1 METKFSV
8 TLNSADLNDFI
19 APSQICTKPP
29 LPNNNTIIS
38 KHTSFKVAYDE
49 YKYDT
54 FIEQKLSLEPVQISL
69 SDCLACSGCI
79 TSAESILVNKQ
90 RPSELYDI
98 LRNGEGSRVVVSISN
113 QVLASF
119 AAKYSTS
126 CNEISKRI
134 CGFFKMI
141 GVHSVLDL
149 NFSSDLALILSH
161 MEFIQSPCLLLA
173 SSCPGWICYAEKMH
187 SYMLPYISKVKS
199 SQQIAGSLIKRFIFR
214 QLNSKSII
222 PSQIYHV
229 TIMSCYDKKLE
240 ASRSDFYDDI
250 LKTKDV
256 DCVLTSGELESMILE
271 SGYNLLQ
278 IDPLELDTFKLFP
291 AIIGS
296 YIPSDNESGSGGC
309 LIFIMDRIM
318 KSLDNQEYHVLI
330 TEKGKDYK
338 EYQLIHKESQE
349 MLYRFIF
356 CYGFKNMQNLL
367 RRIKGQND
375 IPTFIEIM
383 ACPSGCLNGGGQL
396 TTNET
401 STRIGSREF
410 LKKIETAYYS
420 LPTINPQIDCYIQL
434 LEEWFEK
441 DFLQSEEFQ
450 KCMYTSYH
458 PIEITLDRISTQW

>member
-29 LPNNNTIIS
+29 LPDSDIVIS
-38 KHTSFKVAYDE
+38 EHNSVKLGYDE

-54 FIEQKLSLEPVQISL
+54 SIEQILFPQPVQISL

-126 CNEISKRI
+126 CDEISKRI
-134 CGFFKMI
+134 CGFFKII
-141 GVHSVLDL
+141 GVHYVLDL

-214 QLNSKSII
+214 QLNSEPIT

-271 SGYNLLQ
+271 SGYDLFE
-278 IDPLELDTFKLFP
+278 IDPLQLDTCKLFP
-291 AIIGS
+291 DIS
-296 YIPSDNESGSGGC
+296 SNYISSENESGSGGY
-309 LIFIMDRIM
+309 LIFIMNRIM
-318 KSLDNQEYHVLI
+318 KSLDNQEYHVQI

-338 EYQLIHKESQE
+338 EYQLIHKESQI
-349 MLYRFIF
+349 LYRFIF

-367 RRIKGQND
+367 RKIKGQTD

-396 TTNET
+396 TTNEI
-401 STRIGSREF
+401 STRMGSREF
-410 LKKIETAYYS
+410 LKKTETAYYS
-420 LPTINPQIDCYIQL
+420 LPAINPQINCYIQL
-434 LEEWFEK
+434 LEEWFGN
-441 DFLQSEEFQ
+441 DFLKSEEFQ
-450 KCMYTSYH
+450 KCTYTSYH
-458 PIEITLDRISTQW
+458 PIETTLERISTQW